1 MSWLV
6 QLVPSLFVAFLVWI
20 CLKQGI
26 IFSFFVA
33 TSTHIGFAALHLYA
47 LRALPQSF
55 TIGEAAVVVQA
66 IILHWLNVYV
76 SFTTT
81 TNFWDNGHIINA
93 MSPQQQ
99 VGHVVQLTLL
109 GVAVIVAVTKLVN
122 AGSGLTFYIVV
133 GIVGAAVMACP
144 IQNDRA
150 LLVLIEFVFGD
161 WERVS
166 REFHFFGCAAQKLIH
181 SQTHTDVHDIR
192 SARLNRNDRLGGLLV
207 CGRTRC
213 LVNTHS

>member
-1 MSWLV
+1 MGV
-6 QLVPSLFVAFLVWI
+6 GIIFSLFVA
-20 CLKQGI
+20 
-26 IFSFFVA
+26 A
-33 TSTHIGFAALHLYA
+33 STHIGFAALHLYA

-76 SFTTT
+76 SLTNA
-81 TNFWDNGHIINA
+81 NFWNDGHIINA

-109 GVAVIVAVTKLVN
+109 GVAVIVAITKLII
-122 AGSGLTFYIVV
+122 AGGGPIFYILV

-166 REFHFFGCAAQKLIH
+166 QEFVSFFSCAAQKLINSH
-181 SQTHTDVHDIR
+181 TH
-192 SARLNRNDRLGGLLV
+192 
-207 CGRTRC
+207 RC
-213 LVNTHS
+213 S